1 LLEEAIREA
10 IALGVDYVDLELDV
24 APNIKRYGKTK
35 RIVSYHNLRKTPAEL
50 SDIYDPSRDFMFALS
65 GDSSDALVGIDD
77 AQAIVGTVMVGH
89 DGHRGWLYYVASD
102 PARRGLGIGRRM
114 IAAAEGWL
122 KDRGVRK
129 VQLMVRES
137 NEGVVNFY
145 ERLGYDV
152 TPRVVMAKWIDGS

>member
-1 LLEEAIREA
+1 MDIRIRQAMADDEAAVVRLWRDA
-10 IALGVDYVDLELDV
+10 GLV
-24 APNIKRYGKTK
+24 
-35 RIVSYHNLRKTPAEL
+35 VSYN
-50 SDIYDPSRDFMFALS
+50 DPSRDFMFALS
-65 GDSSDALVGIDD
+65 GDGSDVLVGIDD

>member
-1 LLEEAIREA
+1 MDIQIRHATADDEAAVVRLWREA
-10 IALGVDYVDLELDV
+10 GLV
-24 APNIKRYGKTK
+24 
-35 RIVSYHNLRKTPAEL
+35 VSYN
-50 SDIYDPSRDFMFALS
+50 DPSRDFMFALA
-65 GDSSDALVGIDD
+65 GDSSDVLVGIDN
-77 AQAIVGTVMVGH
+77 AHGVVGAVMVGH

-137 NEGVVNFY
+137 NAAVVTFY
-145 ERLGYDV
+145 QHLGYDV
-152 TPRVVMAKWIDGS
+152 TPRVVMAKWIDEA

>member
-1 LLEEAIREA
+1 MDIRIRQAMADDEAAVVRLWRDA
-10 IALGVDYVDLELDV
+10 GLV
-24 APNIKRYGKTK
+24 
-35 RIVSYHNLRKTPAEL
+35 VSYN
-50 SDIYDPSRDFMFALS
+50 DPSRDFMFALS
-65 GDSSDALVGIDD
+65 GDSSDVLVGIDD

>member
-1 LLEEAIREA
+1 
-10 IALGVDYVDLELDV
+10 
-24 APNIKRYGKTK
+24 
-35 RIVSYHNLRKTPAEL
+35 
-50 SDIYDPSRDFMFALS
+50 
-65 GDSSDALVGIDD
+65 
-77 AQAIVGTVMVGH
+77 
-89 DGHRGWLYYVASD
+89 
-102 PARRGLGIGRRM
+102 M